1 VIHRPRQQ
9 GSWQTKPLLASEIGL
24 FRCAARPNVGGMKTF
39 GQVLEWAD
47 ELPLE
52 EQESLVSILQRRLR
66 EQRRAE
72 LVQAVKEA
80 RKEFRAGRCRPA
92 SPAGIMKKILA

>member
-1 VIHRPRQQ
+1 
-9 GSWQTKPLLASEIGL
+9 
-24 FRCAARPNVGGMKTF
+24 MKSF

-47 ELPLE
+47 ELSPD

-72 LVQAVKEA
+72 LVAAVKEA
-80 RKEFRAGRCRPA
+80 RKEFRTRRCRPA
-92 SPAGIMKKILA
+92 SPSQIMRKILG